1 MITVTVAQ
9 SLDLLGKL
17 MYNVEYFLFGDY
29 GLDDLIA
36 KLSNRNEKSTFQ
48 IAIKTITEKS

>member
-1 MITVTVAQ
+1 MITVTAAQ
-9 SLDLLGKL
+9 SLDLLRKL
-17 MYNVEYFLFGDY
+17 MCNVEYFLFGDY
-29 GLDDLIA
+29 ELDDLLA